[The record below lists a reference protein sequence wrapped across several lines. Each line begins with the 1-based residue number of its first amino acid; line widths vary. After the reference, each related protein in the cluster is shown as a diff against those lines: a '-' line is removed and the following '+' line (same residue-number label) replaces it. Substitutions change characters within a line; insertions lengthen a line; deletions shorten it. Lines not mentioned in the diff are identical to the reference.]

1 MRLVSLLNVYK
12 AGLAVYLFCLAFGMY
27 FTAEASVGDPVVEPG
42 IVTLVQMD
50 DQPEEHGQD
59 SNSKK
64 KFGFQFAG
72 EEDDDDSAREFI
84 FETVPNHLFD
94 SRALHKSIVG
104 FVSNPQNI
112 NTPPPWC

>member
-1 MRLVSLLNVYK
+1 MLHVHKV
-12 AGLAVYLFCLAFGMY
+12 GLAIYLFCLAFGIY
-27 FTAEASVGDPVVEPG
+27 FTVEASLEDAVVKQS
-42 IVTLVQMD
+42 IVTWVQMD
-50 DQPEEHGQD
+50 DHPEEHDQD

-64 KFGFQFAG
+64 KSGFQFAG

-84 FETVPNHLFD
+84 FEPVPNHLFD
-94 SRALHKSIVG
+94 SRVLHKSIVG

>member
-1 MRLVSLLNVYK
+1 MRRVSLLNVYK
-12 AGLAVYLFCLAFGMY
+12 AALAVYLFCLVFGIY
-27 FTAEASVGDPVVEPG
+27 FTAKASVEGRVVQTG
-42 IVTLVQMD
+42 IVTLLLVD
-50 DQPEEHGQD
+50 DQPEEQD
-59 SNSKK
+59 SNSNK

-84 FETVPNHLFD
+84 FEPASNYQFD
-94 SRALHKSIVG
+94 SRALHKSIVC